1 MFIASTIWFL
11 VNTVYLIKTTKKKT
25 NSNLSFADMY
35 VIYNQDKINNTI
47 KKKITIRNS
56 KSFKHLFKL

>member
-11 VNTVYLIKTTKKKT
+11 VSLFNKNYKKK

-47 KKKITIRNS
+47 KKKITKRNYKVS
-56 KSFKHLFKL
+56 SIC